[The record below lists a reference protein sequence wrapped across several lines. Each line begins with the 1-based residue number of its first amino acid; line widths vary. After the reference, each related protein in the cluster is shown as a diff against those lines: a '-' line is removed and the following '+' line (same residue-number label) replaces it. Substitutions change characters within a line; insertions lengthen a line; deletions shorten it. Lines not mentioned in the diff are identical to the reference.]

1 MGCPVISSGNAKTM
15 KLITDVIEGVA
26 ELEGKEE

>member
-1 MGCPVISSGNAKTM
+1 MISSENAKTM

-26 ELEGKEE
+26 ELEGKEEDE